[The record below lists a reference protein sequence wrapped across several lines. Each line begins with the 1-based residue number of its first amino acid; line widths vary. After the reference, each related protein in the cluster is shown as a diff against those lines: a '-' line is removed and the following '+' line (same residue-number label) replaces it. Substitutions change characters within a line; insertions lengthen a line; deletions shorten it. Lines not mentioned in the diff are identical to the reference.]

1 MPTLSCLVA
10 LLCTLVL
17 LTECKRKLLPWL
29 PPLLRSRSLLLQK
42 GNTLSGLVAPS
53 WLLFLPSNKC
63 GSPSKNMMNVVP
75 PLSTGNAFKLLN
87 LTNGTYHIIVIHSR
101 AFVLILCSLD
111 IRINIELH
119 TIKFISLLLKG
130 VLSLTISKQIIFIL
144 CEMYQICTSSCYI
157 MEILISNSGYQ
168 YCFKLWW
175 RPCKANTGRADNV
188 RGWFCSRNIFKSE
201 LL

>member
-53 WLLFLPSNKC
+53 WLLFLPSNRC
-63 GSPSKNMMNVVP
+63 GSPSKNMMNAVP
-75 PLSTGNAFKLLN
+75 PLSTENASKLSSV
-87 LTNGTYHIIVIHSR
+87 TNPSFHNIVIHSR

-119 TIKFISLLLKG
+119 TTKIHFFVVEGCFIITNQQTNHFHI
-130 VLSLTISKQIIFIL
+130 V
-144 CEMYQICTSSCYI
+144 
-157 MEILISNSGYQ
+157 
-168 YCFKLWW
+168 
-175 RPCKANTGRADNV
+175 
-188 RGWFCSRNIFKSE
+188 
-201 LL
+201 